1 MNSNRKFQKEKDPIQ
16 KIGEESDE
24 AYDADDDVRVDEE
37 ENYSRSLRDC
47 PGNLLKNNNKLMHM
61 RHESHGK
68 V

>member
-1 MNSNRKFQKEKDPIQ
+1 MNSCLKFQKEKDPIQ
-16 KIGEESDE
+16 KIAEESDE

-47 PGNLLKNNNKLMHM
+47 PEDLSKNNIKLMHM